1 MVHQLVSSS
10 ATVGMLWEYWVN
22 AIDADAPATKG
33 AS

>member
-22 AIDADAPATKG
+22 AIDAVTKG